1 MALKPTLYKVDLQL
15 VDTDRNVYD
24 NCKFTIAQHPS
35 ETQIR
40 MMIRLMVFSLNY
52 HSDLQFTKGLSSQD
66 EPDLW
71 QISPS
76 LEVQSWISVGQ
87 ASAER
92 MRKGISR
99 SPKVILYAYGSET
112 DIWWQKAEAA
122 YRALP
127 HIEVFKFDHKQAA
140 KLEQFVERKMQL
152 TVSISAG
159 EIYLT
164 SDAQDLS
171 LSLSKLL

>member
-1 MALKPTLYKVDLQL
+1 MALKPTLYKIDLQL

-24 NCKFTIAQHPS
+24 NCKFTLTQHPS
-35 ETQIR
+35 ETQTR
-40 MMIRLMVFSLNY
+40 MMVRLMVYALNY

-71 QISPS
+71 QISAS
-76 LEVQSWISVGQ
+76 LSVESWIEVGQ

-99 SPKVILYAYGSET
+99 SPNVILYAYGSDT
-112 DIWWQKAEAA
+112 QVWWSKLESAFA
-122 YRALP
+122 ALP
-127 HIEVFKFDHKQAA
+127 HIQVYKFEHRQVAQLAD
-140 KLEQFVERKMQL
+140 LVERKIQI

-159 EIYLT
+159 ELYINCKDKELT
-164 SDAQDLS
+164 LDVTR
-171 LSLSKLL
+171 LL